1 MSLSK
6 TVYPNLEKVLD
17 RKTYLDMTE
26 IVVDWDVKHQN
37 KQKHARFLRQNNIK
51 CFLFLFSEMK
61 GFLIFFVSLML
72 VLEII

>member
-17 RKTYLDMTE
+17 RQTYLDMTE

-37 KQKHARFLRQNNIK
+37 KQNMQ
-51 CFLFLFSEMK
+51 
-61 GFLIFFVSLML
+61 GF
-72 VLEII
+72 